1 MNASVKVFTNVQM
14 ASTDFAILM
23 DAIVPYPNGK
33 GVLVGCQVSKS
44 DASTLAITEGWAIV
58 RGRLVHVT
66 SGTISVVHAQT
77 TTTKHVVLKVEL
89 SNTDNPGQIT
99 VETSVGEDSE
109 DFNQTLGTAYL
120 ELATFTDS
128 TSDISSVTNT
138 APTGSRHIFVSTSTP
153 GENDGNDGDLW
164 FVYSNS

>member
-1 MNASVKVFTNVQM
+1 MSVSVKVFTNVQM

-33 GVLVGCQVSKS
+33 GVLTGCQISRS

-58 RGRLVHVT
+58 RGRLVHIT
-66 SGTISVVHAQT
+66 AGTISVTHPQT
-77 TTTKHVVLKVEL
+77 SATKHVVLKVVL
-89 SNTDNPGQIT
+89 SNSDNPGQLTI
-99 VETSVGEDSE
+99 EDSVGEDSAN
-109 DFNQTLGTAYL
+109 FNQSLGTAYL
-120 ELATFTDS
+120 ELATFTVG
-128 TSDISSVTNT
+128 TSDISDVVNT
-138 APTGSRHIFVSTSTP
+138 APTGSRHIFVSTATP